1 MNWNQCRR
9 KESWDITRYY
19 FGICSQGLKKVR
31 NNPVWTAGVLA
42 NNTTMQLSRKNYCI
56 SQLSQS
62 RHSNT
67 LPPECGMS
75 DKNPS
80 VLWKRKP
87 DCDVE
92 YCTNWS
98 AGTGVTLLM
107 VSQYVMLQTHT
118 MLSVSNSRGTHGLSA
133 APESN
138 IWKWHLI
145 YNDVTFLFLV
155 SCHSSNSEHWRIS
168 QNLFAIIILYGGHRC

>member
-1 MNWNQCRR
+1 MGHEVIQDTVLVFALRNWR
-9 KESWDITRYY
+9 KSGITP
-19 FGICSQGLKKVR
+19 G
-31 NNPVWTAGVLA
+31 WTAGVLA
-42 NNTTMQLSRKNYCI
+42 DITAMQLSKKYYCR

-62 RHSNT
+62 RHTNI

-75 DKNPS
+75 AISPS

-118 MLSVSNSRGTHGLSA
+118 MLPVSNSRGTHGLSA
-133 APESN
+133 SPESN
-138 IWKWHLI
+138 IWKWYLI
-145 YNDVTFLFLV
+145 HNDVTLLFHV
-155 SCHSSNSEHWRIS
+155 SSHSSNVCVCIYINTHLSRSLRVTNIWIS
-168 QNLFAIIILYGGHRC
+168 LLVDCL